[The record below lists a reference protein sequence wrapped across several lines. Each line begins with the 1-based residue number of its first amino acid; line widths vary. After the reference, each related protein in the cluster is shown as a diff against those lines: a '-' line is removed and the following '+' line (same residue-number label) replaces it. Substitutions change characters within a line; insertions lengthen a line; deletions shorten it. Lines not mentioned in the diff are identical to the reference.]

1 MSTTVLNF
9 KRVEVV
15 AESKEAALAQVS
27 ELFTTQ
33 QKDATTAFKNWKNK
47 KGGIISERDIKEF
60 MLDYLNRNTKNC
72 PGACCLITL
81 EAAVKDTRERP
92 YKQVNVKSEGRRKY
106 KKFFNILDEATN
118 ELILRVGPDKTKAE
132 AANVVKDLYK
142 TGDLKKDVTLSLSHE
157 VVEGTS
163 VVMKFKYT
171 PSKNSKPGRYV
182 FFGIV
187 ND

>member
-1 MSTTVLNF
+1 
-9 KRVEVV
+9 
-15 AESKEAALAQVS
+15 
-27 ELFTTQ
+27 
-33 QKDATTAFKNWKNK
+33 
-47 KGGIISERDIKEF
+47 
-60 MLDYLNRNTKNC
+60 
-72 PGACCLITL
+72 
-81 EAAVKDTRERP
+81 
-92 YKQVNVKSEGRRKY
+92 
-106 KKFFNILDEATN
+106 
-118 ELILRVGPDKTKAE
+118 LILRVGPDKTKAE